1 MMLEDDRRIRF
12 FLGSNSPY
20 GFVSRFNTLYDPQ
33 DGWRAFLLKGGPG
46 TGKSGFMKRAAQI
59 VSDAGFH
66 VEYVYCSS
74 DPDSLDAIIVPELKA
89 CIADATSPHVVE
101 PKFPGAVETLVHLG
115 DFWDPSKLYDSREDI
130 MTLTKACSALH
141 EQAGRFL
148 SAAGSL
154 LNDTRRY
161 AMECTDLAKVA
172 RYASRLARRE
182 LGGISEKTGKETV
195 RLLSAVTMHGI
206 LFFDDT
212 IAAMCPR
219 VFVLED
225 EYGAAGALLMA
236 HLRTHALAAGHD
248 IITCYCS
255 MAPHDK
261 PEQILIPSLGIAF
274 VTSNS
279 WHTYRGTPYRRIH
292 VQRFLDMPS
301 LRQHRQRM
309 SFNRRACRELIAQA
323 SSLMLNAKAMHDELE
338 SYYISA
344 MDFEK
349 VTARS
354 EEIAQRILSGGASGS
369 DKRE

>member
-1 MMLEDDRRIRF
+1 MNEDDRRIRF

-33 DGWRAFLLKGGPG
+33 DGWRAFLIKGGPG
-46 TGKSGFMKRAAQI
+46 TGKSGLMKRIAQT
-59 VSDAGFH
+59 VADAGFR

-74 DPDSLDAIIVPELKA
+74 DPDSLDAVIVPELKI
-89 CIADATSPHVVE
+89 CLADATAPHVIE

-115 DFWDPSKLYDSREDI
+115 DFWDPSKLYDNREEVI
-130 MTLTKACSALH
+130 ELTKSCSAVH

-154 LNDTRRY
+154 IHDTRRY
-161 AMECTDLAKVA
+161 ALECTDLSKVA

-182 LGGISEKTGKETV
+182 LGGMAEKSGKESV
-195 RLLSAVTMHGI
+195 RLLSAVTMHGV
-206 LFFDDT
+206 LFFEET
-212 IAAMCPR
+212 VAAMCPR

-225 EYGAAGALLMA
+225 EYGAVASLLMA

-255 MAPHDK
+255 MSPHDK

-279 WHTYRGTPYRRIH
+279 WHPYRETPYRRIH
-292 VQRFLDMPS
+292 VQRFLDMPA
-301 LRQHRQRM
+301 LREHKQRI
-309 SFNRRACRELIAQA
+309 SFNKRAARELIAQA
-323 SSLMLNAKAMHDELE
+323 SSLMLSAKAMHDELE

-349 VTARS
+349 VDAKGN
-354 EEIAQRILSGGASGS
+354 EIAQRILSCGTPQSGEE
-369 DKRE
+369 K